1 MRMEN
6 IYLTRNVKENLDLRI
21 LAKIIEILREKIR
34 INKNMDYF
42 QIFEMSEDTL
52 INKQEIPEEKKEYKL
67 NFKVQNKEKIWAVQ
81 GIDETVGEY
90 WTIMYPEE
98 YQEGEFMEIK
108 EIMKKLQEPF
118 EDSEI
123 EFRVGATNS
132 DKTKGMALAYV
143 QARAIQ
149 NRLDS
154 LFGVDGWSVSY
165 KEITAGFICSLSV
178 KINDKWITK
187 EDGAPTTEFESVKGG
202 ISSAFKRVASSGFGI
217 GRYLYNAKNM
227 WFPIKQQGRG
237 YIFITEP
244 KLELNDKIISKDDKE
259 NKRNGI
265 IIDFGKY
272 KGMTLEEIYE
282 KDHNYIKYLKDKAK
296 DAEIIKACTKL
307 IA

>member
-1 MRMEN
+1 
-6 IYLTRNVKENLDLRI
+6 
-21 LAKIIEILREKIR
+21 
-34 INKNMDYF
+34 
-42 QIFEMSEDTL
+42 
-52 INKQEIPEEKKEYKL
+52 
-67 NFKVQNKEKIWAVQ
+67 
-81 GIDETVGEY
+81 
-90 WTIMYPEE
+90 
-98 YQEGEFMEIK
+98 MEIK
-108 EIMKKLQEPF
+108 EMMNKLQEPF
-118 EDSEI
+118 EESEI

-149 NRLDS
+149 NRLDN

-187 EDGAPTTEFESVKGG
+187 EDGAAITEFESVKGG

-227 WFPIKQQGRG
+227 WFPIKQQGKG

-244 KLELNDKIISKDDKE
+244 KLELNDKITSKDRKE
-259 NKRNGI
+259 NKSNSI

-296 DAEIIKACTKL
+296 DTEIIKACTKL

>member
-1 MRMEN
+1 MMN
-6 IYLTRNVKENLDLRI
+6 
-21 LAKIIEILREKIR
+21 
-34 INKNMDYF
+34 
-42 QIFEMSEDTL
+42 
-52 INKQEIPEEKKEYKL
+52 
-67 NFKVQNKEKIWAVQ
+67 
-81 GIDETVGEY
+81 
-90 WTIMYPEE
+90 
-98 YQEGEFMEIK
+98 
-108 EIMKKLQEPF
+108 KLQEPF
-118 EDSEI
+118 EESEI

-149 NRLDS
+149 NRLDN

-187 EDGAPTTEFESVKGG
+187 EDGAAITEFESVKGG

-227 WFPIKQQGRG
+227 WFPIKQQGKG

-244 KLELNDKIISKDDKE
+244 KLELNDKITSKDRKE
-259 NKRNGI
+259 NKSNSI

-296 DAEIIKACTKL
+296 DTEIIKACTKL

>member
-1 MRMEN
+1 
-6 IYLTRNVKENLDLRI
+6 
-21 LAKIIEILREKIR
+21 
-34 INKNMDYF
+34 
-42 QIFEMSEDTL
+42 
-52 INKQEIPEEKKEYKL
+52 
-67 NFKVQNKEKIWAVQ
+67 
-81 GIDETVGEY
+81 
-90 WTIMYPEE
+90 
-98 YQEGEFMEIK
+98 MEIK
-108 EIMKKLQEPF
+108 EIMSKLQEPF

-149 NRLDS
+149 NRLDN
-154 LFGVDGWSVSY
+154 LFGVDEWSVSY

-227 WFPIKQQGRG
+227 WFPIKQQGKG

-244 KLELNDKIISKDDKE
+244 KLELNNKIISKDDKE
-259 NKRNGI
+259 NKKNGI
-265 IIDFGKY
+265 IINFGKY

-296 DAEIIKACTKL
+296 DAEIIKACTRL

>member
-1 MRMEN
+1 
-6 IYLTRNVKENLDLRI
+6 
-21 LAKIIEILREKIR
+21 
-34 INKNMDYF
+34 
-42 QIFEMSEDTL
+42 
-52 INKQEIPEEKKEYKL
+52 
-67 NFKVQNKEKIWAVQ
+67 
-81 GIDETVGEY
+81 
-90 WTIMYPEE
+90 
-98 YQEGEFMEIK
+98 MEIK

-143 QARAIQ
+143 QVRAIQ
-149 NRLDS
+149 NRLDN

-165 KEITAGFICSLSV
+165 REITAGFICSLSI
-178 KINDKWITK
+178 KINDKWVTK
-187 EDGAPTTEFESVKGG
+187 EDGAPATEFESVKGG

-237 YIFITEP
+237 YFKE
-244 KLELNDKIISKDDKE
+244 ERE

>member
-1 MRMEN
+1 M
-6 IYLTRNVKENLDLRI
+6 KEMMN
-21 LAKIIEILREKIR
+21 
-34 INKNMDYF
+34 
-42 QIFEMSEDTL
+42 
-52 INKQEIPEEKKEYKL
+52 
-67 NFKVQNKEKIWAVQ
+67 
-81 GIDETVGEY
+81 
-90 WTIMYPEE
+90 
-98 YQEGEFMEIK
+98 
-108 EIMKKLQEPF
+108 KLQEPF
-118 EDSEI
+118 EESEI

-149 NRLDS
+149 NRLDN

-187 EDGAPTTEFESVKGG
+187 EDGAAITEFESVKGG

-227 WFPIKQQGRG
+227 WFPIKQQGKG

-244 KLELNDKIISKDDKE
+244 KLELNDKITSKDRKE
-259 NKRNGI
+259 NKSNSI

-296 DAEIIKACTKL
+296 DTEIIKACTKL

>member
-1 MRMEN
+1 
-6 IYLTRNVKENLDLRI
+6 
-21 LAKIIEILREKIR
+21 
-34 INKNMDYF
+34 
-42 QIFEMSEDTL
+42 
-52 INKQEIPEEKKEYKL
+52 
-67 NFKVQNKEKIWAVQ
+67 
-81 GIDETVGEY
+81 
-90 WTIMYPEE
+90 
-98 YQEGEFMEIK
+98 MEIK

-149 NRLDS
+149 NRLDN

-165 KEITAGFICSLSV
+165 REITAGFICSLSI
-178 KINDKWITK
+178 KINDKWVTK
-187 EDGAPTTEFESVKGG
+187 EDGAPATEFESVKGG
-202 ISSAFKRVASSGFGI
+202 ISSAFKRGASSGFGI

-237 YIFITEP
+237 YVFITEP
-244 KLELNDKIISKDDKE
+244 KLELNFKEERE

-265 IIDFGKY
+265 VIDFGKY